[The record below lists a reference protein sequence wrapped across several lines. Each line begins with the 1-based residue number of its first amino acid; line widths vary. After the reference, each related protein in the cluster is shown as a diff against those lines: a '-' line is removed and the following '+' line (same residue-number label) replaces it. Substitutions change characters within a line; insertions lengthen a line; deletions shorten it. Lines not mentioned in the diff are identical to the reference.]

1 MRLARETARRG
12 RGVALPA
19 RWHRA
24 GAAGS
29 ARTPRAALLLATALA
44 ALICGACADG
54 AGPEEGPRFF
64 ASVSAGGQHACA
76 VSIAGDG
83 YCWGRDATGE
93 LGDGR
98 RENSVA
104 PVRVARRVA
113 LTEISAGLHHTCAI
127 TVDGV
132 LYCWGW
138 NRYGQLGGGGAAD
151 QGVPV
156 AIGDVAFAHVSSGW
170 THTCA
175 VTGAGQAYCWGQNS
189 QGQLGDGTTTD
200 RERPTAVAGGLELVA
215 VASGAFHT
223 CGLTRDGR
231 AYCWGLNQVG
241 QLGTGRTTSELSPA
255 PVAGGVRFTA
265 ISAGYTHTCAL
276 SAAGQAYCWG
286 SNGAGELGNGARS
299 EALALAGSMTP
310 VLVDQRGSGGI
321 AFSAVAAGLE
331 HTCAVSTD
339 ARIFCWGRGV
349 EGQLG
354 DARQLDRVTPRPAI
368 ADDGARFGAISAGAG
383 TFSCGVSRGNGVYC
397 WGRGDSG
404 ELGNPT
410 TSASATPIRIHSGP

>member
-1 MRLARETARRG
+1 MTAGAHGPGAGKLAGRRRTGWRPSGRARRL
-12 RGVALPA
+12 VQLLA
-19 RWHRA
+19 
-24 GAAGS
+24 
-29 ARTPRAALLLATALA
+29 AALAVPGV
-44 ALICGACADG
+44 GACGDA
-54 AGPEEGPRFF
+54 AGPEAGARFF

-76 VSIAGDG
+76 VSITGDG
-83 YCWGRDATGE
+83 YCWGRGATGE

-98 RENSVA
+98 VENSVA
-104 PVRVARRVA
+104 PVRVARRIT

-127 TVDGV
+127 TVDGT

-138 NRYGQLGGGGAAD
+138 NRYGQLGGGGTDD

-175 VTGAGQAYCWGQNS
+175 VTAAGQAYCWGQNS
-189 QGQLGDGTTTD
+189 QGQLGDGSTTD
-200 RERPTAVAGGLELVA
+200 RDRPTPVAGGLELVA
-215 VASGAFHT
+215 IASGAFHT

-241 QLGTGRTTSELSPA
+241 QLGTGRTTSALEPA
-255 PVAGGVRFTA
+255 PVSADVRFTA

-276 SAAGQAYCWG
+276 SAEGQAYCWG
-286 SNGAGELGNGARS
+286 SDGAGELGNGTRS
-299 EALALAGSMTP
+299 ETP
-310 VLVDQRGSGGI
+310 VLVGSAVPVPVNQRVYGGI
-321 AFSAVAAGLE
+321 AFSAIAAGRE
-331 HTCAVSTD
+331 HTCAVSRD
-339 ARIFCWGRGV
+339 SRIFCWGRGL

-354 DARQLDRVTPRPAI
+354 DARQLDRATPQPVI
-368 ADDGARFGAISAGAG
+368 ADDGARFGGVSTGAG

-410 TSASATPIRIHSGP
+410 TSASATPIRIHGAP